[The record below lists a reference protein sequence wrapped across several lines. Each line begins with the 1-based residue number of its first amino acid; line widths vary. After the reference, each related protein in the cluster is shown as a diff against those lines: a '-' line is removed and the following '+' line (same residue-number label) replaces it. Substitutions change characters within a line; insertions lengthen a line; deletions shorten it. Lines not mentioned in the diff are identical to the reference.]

1 MQVLIKLNYCNNSV
15 IITIFNFT
23 DEKLK
28 LRDIKLQN
36 EHPSV
41 EKCWGQD
48 SGAHLSDPKLML
60 VLNFDAQ

>member
-41 EKCWGQD
+41 EKC
-48 SGAHLSDPKLML
+48 
-60 VLNFDAQ
+60 